1 MPEQDHHKALDGIRD
16 QLRADLE
23 PVRPL
28 QSERLCLGATSVF
41 IFVAFALLLAL
52 FGLRPDRGELGT
64 FWLWAPSVLQV
75 MLAMIALGLA
85 MRESLPGRSSG
96 PGVLLAAAGAGFAC
110 HVATTLGVSEQA
122 MANVPEAS
130 SLAVDLRGFGLEL
143 CLGIP
148 MVLIAFWIAQRGFTA
163 RTSRLGLM
171 VGLGAAFAAD
181 ALWRLFCSLTDPA
194 HVFVSHTLAIAVIAI
209 VGWCLAEW
217 WRRRMLMRRAALG
230 ERRADAA
237 AS

>member
-1 MPEQDHHKALDGIRD
+1 MAEQDHHKALDDIRD
-16 QLRADLE
+16 RLRADLK

-28 QSERLCLGATSVF
+28 QSERLCLGAMSVF
-41 IFVAFALLLAL
+41 ILVAFALLLAL
-52 FGLRPDRGELGT
+52 FGLRPDRDELGT
-64 FWLWAPSVLQV
+64 FLLWGPSVLQV

-85 MRESLPGRSSG
+85 MRESFPGRSSSSS
-96 PGVLLAAAGAGFAC
+96 VLWAAAGAGLAC
-110 HVATTLGVSEQA
+110 HIATTFGVSKQIV
-122 MANVPEAS
+122 ANVPEATR
-130 SLAVDLRGFGLEL
+130 LAVDLRGFGLEL
-143 CLGIP
+143 CLGVP

-171 VGLGAAFAAD
+171 IGLGAAFAAD
-181 ALWRLFCSLTDPA
+181 ALWRMFCSITDPA

-230 ERRADAA
+230 NQAP
-237 AS
+237 S